1 VYWRVAGIAALLT
14 LPFLFAAAIQA
25 LLRSDLSLLAR
36 AAFGYLPLAMLAV
49 GVAAQLTALLLTAT
63 DGLSGLVSSA
73 AGDAA
78 PGFLTKAG
86 GVIASVSLAAR
97 SPFLVFLLAVFT
109 VAGAIALWTEM
120 MMRDAAVYV
129 IVVMLPLAFA
139 AMVWPARR
147 VWALRAV
154 ELLVALILAKLAI
167 VTVLALGGA
176 ALESVTVGGFMV
188 GPVLL
193 ALAIFA
199 PWGMLRLVPMAE
211 LASGAAG
218 RLRAEVGGAGAA
230 GSLAYG
236 VAQLADAWASAT
248 TAQMRREADGGEA
261 ASAPLPALE
270 PGTGDAPGGGEPG
283 GNRSRQPP
291 PDGGG
296 PALDGGA
303 VDGAEASIGT
313 DDDAGPDSDS
323 IGTTRDGSPD
333 WGSIGT
339 ASGGNPDS
347 ISSGA
352 SARSGR
358 YGAIGGEEN
367 PGLLDR
373 SAAEPPDERDMS
385 LEEILDSLPPDDG
398 NPDNYTW
405 TLPLGPNEP
414 PPERPWPGAERLD
427 RGSGEEPPPPPSEEP
442 PPPHGQDPPP
452 DPGDDDT

>member
-1 VYWRVAGIAALLT
+1 
-14 LPFLFAAAIQA
+14 
-25 LLRSDLSLLAR
+25 
-36 AAFGYLPLAMLAV
+36 
-49 GVAAQLTALLLTAT
+49 
-63 DGLSGLVSSA
+63 
-73 AGDAA
+73 
-78 PGFLTKAG
+78 
-86 GVIASVSLAAR
+86 
-97 SPFLVFLLAVFT
+97 
-109 VAGAIALWTEM
+109 
-120 MMRDAAVYV
+120 
-129 IVVMLPLAFA
+129 
-139 AMVWPARR
+139 
-147 VWALRAV
+147 LRAV
-154 ELLVALILAKLAI
+154 ELLIALILAKLAI

-248 TAQMRREADGGEA
+248 TAQMRREAEGGEA

-283 GNRSRQPP
+283 GNRRRQPP

-296 PALDGGA
+296 PALGGGA
-303 VDGAEASIGT
+303 ADGAEASIGT
-313 DDDAGPDSDS
+313 ADDAGPDSDS
-323 IGTTRDGSPD
+323 IGTASDGSPD
-333 WGSIGT
+333 SDPIGN
-339 ASGGNPDS
+339 ASDRSPDS

-352 SARSGR
+352 SPRSGKS
-358 YGAIGGEEN
+358 GAIGGEDN

-385 LEEILDSLPPDDG
+385 LEDILDSLPPDDG

-414 PPERPWPGAERLD
+414 PPERPWPGVERLD
-427 RGSGEEPPPPPSEEP
+427 QRGGEEPPPPPSEEP
-442 PPPHGQDPPP
+442 PPPRKDPPP